1 MGKYKLDMHIHSVS
15 SGHAYSTITENA
27 RYAAQIG
34 MEAIGITDH
43 APMMP
48 GSCGHIHFLNLK
60 VLPEYI
66 EGVRVYKGIELN
78 ITDSAGRVDKSI
90 SKGIL
95 RRLDYA
101 IASLHIPCME
111 PLSAEENTAA
121 LCNAMENEF
130 IKIIG
135 HPGDHSYYIRTN

>member
-78 ITDSAGRVDKSI
+78 ITDSAGRVVKSI
-90 SKGIL
+90 SKGI
-95 RRLDYA
+95 
-101 IASLHIPCME
+101 
-111 PLSAEENTAA
+111 
-121 LCNAMENEF
+121 F
-130 IKIIG
+130 
-135 HPGDHSYYIRTN
+135 